1 MYELSCLCMVL
12 KHLVCFFGNLCTKL
26 FQPVFTL
33 HEVCLAMLVLLRFFP
48 STPLARLC
56 KSAPTLGISA
66 KMAYMSR
73 QQLQVCL
80 SPCVSMSPVSHNPLG
95 TLSMRSCPLQQM
107 MSPAQQLS
115 RHVAPCFGTG
125 HMPYIASGPPS
136 VHTCPNSTHYHYA
149 FNPSAQGFMS
159 HWCWVTAWSTHSQ
172 QCMCWLGALK
182 SPCTSLL
189 VHNNSLPESLPELMP
204 QMQIILD
211 APLGSQ
217 IVKQRRMAK
226 TGLCKLTLPV
236 AACTVTGTL
245 TLSC

>member
-1 MYELSCLCMVL
+1 M
-12 KHLVCFFGNLCTKL
+12 
-26 FQPVFTL
+26 
-33 HEVCLAMLVLLRFFP
+33 
-48 STPLARLC
+48 
-56 KSAPTLGISA
+56 
-66 KMAYMSR
+66 
-73 QQLQVCL
+73 QVCPNSWHFCKDGIHVQTAIASL
-80 SPCVSMSPVSHNPLG
+80 PSPCVSMSPVSHNPLG